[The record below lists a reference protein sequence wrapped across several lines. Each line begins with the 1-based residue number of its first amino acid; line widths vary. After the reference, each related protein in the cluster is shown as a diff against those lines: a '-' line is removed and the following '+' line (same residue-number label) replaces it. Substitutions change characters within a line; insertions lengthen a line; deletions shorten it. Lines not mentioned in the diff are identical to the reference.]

1 MSSQATRKVEAS
13 AMSRSIPSAAVVAA
27 LIAAL
32 WCAASAGSAPSGSSV
47 HAAGDEPAPAPAA
60 PAGDPAAKGVFLV
73 YSVNTTGE
81 IDVCGCKRKK
91 VRQGSITRRASYVR
105 QARFQHA
112 NLLLVDGGN
121 TLTGPDDARG
131 EEHERKQTIEKAKV
145 LVESYSRLGYRAM
158 AIGNYDL
165 LLGLPALE
173 ELRTLARF
181 PFLSANLVDAA
192 SGETI
197 FAPTA
202 EVEVGGVKVGI
213 LGLTL
218 EGFPQFYLDQG
229 SPDRPLKLL
238 GAIETAKKHVPGLR
252 ERNDV
257 VIVLSLQ
264 DAATN
269 RKLAAEVPGIDFL
282 VDPFI
287 ELGNH
292 KLWVDED
299 KVLERAGETLIVRMD
314 AQGARLG
321 TLDLTIGGAGRPF
334 VDLADESAPAG
345 RSSYWFER
353 ISLEPHMLED
363 PEIALLVEAYKKQA
377 SIVDVGT
384 LPPLPHKD
392 RYRTSAVCQ
401 ACHQEQYDFWK
412 GTKHGTAFASLEET
426 GDQWRQDCISCHV
439 LGYGQAFIAPADAD
453 PYKDVQC
460 ENCHGLNPQHPE
472 DPAAHEWPKIEETAC
487 LVCHNPEQTRTPFH
501 FFEEKPRVACPPLKR
516 E

>member
-1 MSSQATRKVEAS
+1 MTRTTRA
-13 AMSRSIPSAAVVAA
+13 AAVAAA
-27 LIAAL
+27 LLLAL
-32 WCAASAGSAPSGSSV
+32 WCAASAPSGPPAQ
-47 HAAGDEPAPAPAA
+47 AAGGERPDDPPAAPAA
-60 PAGDPAAKGVFLV
+60 PAAPATPAGKSVFLV
-73 YSVNTTGE
+73 YSVNVTGE

-91 VRQGSITRRASYVR
+91 VRQGSITRRASYIR
-105 QARFQHA
+105 QAGFQHP
-112 NLLLVDGGN
+112 NLLLIDGGN
-121 TLTGPDDARG
+121 TLVGPEDKRVT
-131 EEHERKQTIEKAKV
+131 EHERKQTVEKAKV
-145 LVESYSRLGYRAM
+145 LIESYNRLGYRAM
-158 AIGNYDL
+158 AVGNFDL
-165 LLGLPALE
+165 LLGLA
-173 ELRTLARF
+173 ELGELAKLARF

-192 SGETI
+192 TGETI

-202 EVEVGGVKVGI
+202 EIEVGGVKVGI

-218 EGFPQFYLDQG
+218 ETFPKYYLEQG
-229 SPDRPLKLL
+229 SPDRPLEIR
-238 GAIETAKKHVPGLR
+238 GAIETAKKHVPALR
-252 ERNDV
+252 ERNDI

-264 DAATN
+264 DVGTN
-269 RKLAAEVPGIDFL
+269 RKLAQEVPGIDFL

-299 KVLERAGETLIVRMD
+299 KLLERVGETLLVRMD
-314 AQGARLG
+314 AQGARIG
-321 TLDLTIGGAGRPF
+321 TLDLALGPAGRPF
-334 VDLADESAPAG
+334 VDLADENAPAG

-353 ISLEPHMLED
+353 ISLEPHLLED
-363 PEIALLVEAYKKQA
+363 PEIALLVDAYRKQA

-472 DPAAHEWPKIEETAC
+472 DPAAHQWPKIEETAC
-487 LVCHNPEQTRTPFH
+487 LVCHNEEQTRSQFH
-501 FFEEKPRVACPPLKR
+501 FLVERPKVACPPLKR

>member
-1 MSSQATRKVEAS
+1 
-13 AMSRSIPSAAVVAA
+13 MSRKIRAAGALSALVLA
-27 LIAAL
+27 IAWA
-32 WCAASAGSAPSGSSV
+32 AASAGGPRD
-47 HAAGDEPAPAPAA
+47 AAAQAAAQSTPADPAPAPAPA
-60 PAGDPAAKGVFLV
+60 PKGTFLI

-91 VRQGSITRRASYVR
+91 VRQGSITRRASYIR
-105 QARFQHA
+105 QARFQHPS
-112 NLLLVDGGN
+112 LLLVDGGN
-121 TLTGPDDARG
+121 TLLGPEDKRG
-131 EEHERKQTIEKAKV
+131 EAHERKQTLEKAKV
-145 LVESYSRLGYRAM
+145 LVESYNRLGYHAM

-165 LLGLPALE
+165 MFSQAELE
-173 ELRTLARF
+173 ELRKLARF
-181 PFLSANLVDAA
+181 PFLSANLVDATT
-192 SGETI
+192 GETI
-197 FAPTA
+197 FSPTA

-218 EGFPQFYLDQG
+218 EKFPQYYLDQG
-229 SPDRPLKLL
+229 SPGRPLKLL
-238 GAIETAKKHVPGLR
+238 GAIETAKKHVPALR
-252 ERNDV
+252 EKCDV

-264 DAATN
+264 DVATN
-269 RKLAAEVPGIDFL
+269 RKLAEEVPGIDFL
-282 VDPFI
+282 VDPMI

-292 KLWVDED
+292 KLWIDDD
-299 KVLERAGETLIVRMD
+299 KLLERAGETLILRMD

-321 TLDLTIGGAGRPF
+321 TLDLTLGAAGRPF
-334 VDLADESAPAG
+334 VDLADENAPPG

-353 ISLEPHMLED
+353 VSLEPHMLED
-363 PEIALLVEAYKKQA
+363 PEVALLVEAFKQQA
-377 SIVDVGT
+377 SIVDVAA

-426 GDQWRQDCISCHV
+426 GDQWRQDCIACHV

-472 DPAAHEWPKIEETAC
+472 DPAAHEWPKIEEPAC
-487 LVCHNPEQTRTPFH
+487 LVCHNQEQTRTEFH
-501 FFEEKPRVACPPLKR
+501 FFMEKPKVACPPLKR